1 MRRCAGDIW
10 LPSPADTGVGT
21 SEKSKWLAQLAESSR
36 VQPATSRCCTQLLVG
51 QLARGNSDFTLLT
64 QSRHT
69 SGLTAGEA
77 RGLIF
82 VHRALSKIIS
92 KFRETHFTKFKNRK
106 PAPSG
111 RFNFCAPTL
120 DGENGWFSFCAPALK
135 FPLRM
140 SVRSAATSLCATK
153 ATEHACFFPLTRR
166 GRLLSYITE
175 AHIPNATVN

>member
-1 MRRCAGDIW
+1 MTQALRARVLWRYELQLLTNNYFGA
-10 LPSPADTGVGT
+10 ADTGVGT

-92 KFRETHFTKFKNRK
+92 KFRETHFTKFKK
-106 PAPSG
+106 S
-111 RFNFCAPTL
+111 
-120 DGENGWFSFCAPALK
+120 
-135 FPLRM
+135 
-140 SVRSAATSLCATK
+140 
-153 ATEHACFFPLTRR
+153 
-166 GRLLSYITE
+166 
-175 AHIPNATVN
+175 